1 MKLLRIILLLSF
13 VIPIHILSQKI
24 NIIPALKKVEEGDL
38 QSARNIL
45 KDLKQESPE
54 NPSVLFLDAVLT
66 DNGED
71 ALFKYHDVYNKYP
84 KSKYADAS
92 VYRVFS
98 YYYALGIY
106 KKAETYKKLLLKKYP
121 HSPYIKAANRNIPD
135 VEFENVSRKNVPVKE
150 IPSDNKNKFTV
161 QAGAFLNIANAKK
174 LRSNLISSGFKAEV
188 TAKDIGGSIF
198 NVVTAGKFSSKN
210 DARNFLNF
218 LKSDFNITGRIIPI
232 NK

>member
-1 MKLLRIILLLSF
+1 MKLLKIILLLSF
-13 VIPIHILSQKI
+13 VIPKHILSQDI
-24 NIIPALKKVEEGDL
+24 NIIPALKKVEAGDL

-45 KDLKQESPE
+45 KEFKQKAPD

-71 ALFKYHDVYNKYP
+71 ALFKYHNVYSKYP

-121 HSPYIKAANRNIPD
+121 NSPYVKAANRNIPD
-135 VEFENVSRKNVPVKE
+135 VELENLNEPIVQEKKKVSVNG
-150 IPSDNKNKFTV
+150 NKFTV
-161 QAGAFLNIANAKK
+161 QAGAFLNIGNAKK
-174 LRSNLISSGFKAEV
+174 LRNNLTSSGYNAEI

-198 NVVTAGKFSSKN
+198 NVVTAGVFSSKN
-210 DARNFLNF
+210 DAKNFLNF
-218 LKSDFNITGRIIPI
+218 LKSDFHITGRIIPL

>member
-1 MKLLRIILLLSF
+1 MKLLKIILLLSF
-13 VIPIHILSQKI
+13 VIPKHILSQDI
-24 NIIPALKKVEEGDL
+24 NIIPALKKVEAGDL
-38 QSARNIL
+38 QSARKFL
-45 KDLKQESPE
+45 EEFKQKAPN

-71 ALFKYHDVYNKYP
+71 ALYKYHRIYSKYP

-121 HSPYIKAANRNIPD
+121 NSPYVKAANRNIPD
-135 VEFENVSRKNVPVKE
+135 VKFENLHKQNVQVQKKVTE
-150 IPSDNKNKFTV
+150 NVNKFTV
-161 QAGAFLNIANAKK
+161 QAGAFLNIGNAKK
-174 LRSNLISSGFKAEV
+174 LRNNLTSSGYNAEI

-198 NVVTAGKFSSKN
+198 NVVTAGKFSSKD

-218 LKSDFNITGRIIPI
+218 LKSDFHITGRIIPI